1 MGYQSAVFMQTGFG
15 VPGELYDS
23 GPVRAQPFTLVSAS
37 AAYNVFGRAFTVV
50 SEGIAQAGN
59 PDGDAVFAGILVA
72 PKTQASYG
80 SGSGTLAPTLTLANN
95 AMAECLT
102 MGSIV
107 VSLPASCNI
116 GDLVI
121 FDNTTGALST
131 IAPDAALPSGKTF
144 ANAVVDRFTPTASGL
159 AVIKVTDAPV
169 APVSL

>member
-1 MGYQSAVFMQTGFG
+1 MYQSEVFFSTGFG

-23 GPVRAQPFTLVSAS
+23 GPVRAQPFTLDSVLAS
-37 AAYNVFGRAFTVV
+37 YNVFGRAFTVV

-59 PDGDAVFAGILVA
+59 PTGTAVFAGILVA

-80 SGSGTLAPTLTLANN
+80 SASGTLAPTLTLANN
-95 AMAECLT
+95 VEAELLT

-107 VSLPASCNI
+107 VTLPAAADI

-121 FDNTTGALST
+121 FDNTTGALET
-131 IAPDAALPSGKTF
+131 IAPGDALPALKTF
-144 ANAVVDRFTPTASGL
+144 ANAIVDRFTVTDAGL
-159 AVIKVTDAPV
+159 AVIKLTDAPV